1 MNQLHEVK
9 NLMDDGQY
17 MSAITILQNLN
28 GLSTKSENYRLLFMS
43 NCWYKLGEYEWA
55 IDIAD
60 NLLQRDKH
68 NELASQI
75 KYLSYCELKDFDNAF
90 KEMLHFLS
98 FNEADLYK
106 VTLEEL
112 LTDIRDGFINEE
124 DVVSK
129 IKGFAL
135 KYDVTIKNPKSI

>member
-1 MNQLHEVK
+1 MNQLHEAK

-28 GLSTKSENYRLLFMS
+28 GLSPKAENYRLLFMS
-43 NCWYKLGEYEWA
+43 NCWHKLGEYQWA

-75 KYLSYCELKDFDNAF
+75 KYLSYCELEDFDNAF
-90 KEMLHFLS
+90 KEMLRFLS
-98 FNEADLYK
+98 CNEADLYK

-112 LTDIRDGFINEE
+112 LTDIRDGFINEKSI
-124 DVVSK
+124 VSK

-135 KYDVTIKNPKSI
+135 MYGVTIDNPNSK